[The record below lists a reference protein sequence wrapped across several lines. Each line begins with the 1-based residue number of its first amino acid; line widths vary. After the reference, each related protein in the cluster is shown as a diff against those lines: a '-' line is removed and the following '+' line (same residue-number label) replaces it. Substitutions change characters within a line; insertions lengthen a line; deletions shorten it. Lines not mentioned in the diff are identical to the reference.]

1 MQRKHTQD
9 PLRAE
14 QRPRLIALAA
24 TVGSTWAAA
33 KELNVPYRT
42 AKTWVA
48 DAAASADPER
58 QLTSAQRKRLA
69 RAKKAGRMPPELK
82 PQTPTARSIVAE
94 ALPPGFPTAPSAAAP
109 VIQTSPE
116 LAHAQRVE
124 ARHLTTQEL
133 QAQARQDAERIFTR
147 LAEEARPTPE
157 QQARQSIEQM
167 AWCAVLSEI
176 VRKLPESTP
185 DQLAKL
191 LDKLGDKMAAFYVL
205 KMPRHE
211 LDQLGLIPQAAKQ
224 LGPAAQPDA
233 AEFEPLD
240 LPEP

>member
-1 MQRKHTQD
+1 VQRKHTQD

-58 QLTSAQRKRLA
+58 QLTSAQRKRLE

-82 PQTPTARSIVAE
+82 PTPPTAQSVVAE
-94 ALPPGFPTAPSAAAP
+94 PPGFPTAPSAAAP
-109 VIQTSPE
+109 AIQT
-116 LAHAQRVE
+116 A
-124 ARHLTTQEL
+124 EL
-133 QAQARQDAERIFTR
+133 QHAAKVESRYTITAEHREQARQDAERIFSR
-147 LAEEARPTPE
+147 LAEGARPSPE
-157 QQARQSIEQM
+157 QQARQTIEQM
-167 AWCAVLSEI
+167 AWMAILSEI

-191 LDKLGDKMAAFYVL
+191 MDKLGDKICAFYVL

-224 LGPAAQPDA
+224 LGPATQPENAD
-233 AEFEPLD
+233 FEPLD